1 MFYFMFYFI
10 LILILVGTIQQGQL
24 LKDILEVRNDDF
36 KVLIETF
43 QITKLPYDK
52 YFVKFINF
60 NQKQVNQI
68 ISLVYLL
75 FQDINS
81 Q

>member
-1 MFYFMFYFI
+1 MFYFI

-52 YFVKFINF
+52 FFVKFTNF
-60 NQKQVNQI
+60 NQKQVNQNNLTCL
-68 ISLVYLL
+68 SS
-75 FQDINS
+75 FQNINS

>member
-1 MFYFMFYFI
+1 MFYFI

-43 QITKLPYDK
+43 QITKLPNDK
-52 YFVKFINF
+52 FFVKFINF